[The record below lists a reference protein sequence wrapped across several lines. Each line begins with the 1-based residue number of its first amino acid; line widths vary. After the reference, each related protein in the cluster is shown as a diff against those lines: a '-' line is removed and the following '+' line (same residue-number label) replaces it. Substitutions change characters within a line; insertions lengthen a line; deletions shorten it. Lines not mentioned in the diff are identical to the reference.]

1 MSKQED
7 GMKVQKIDAKT
18 FRKMFLAGAKLLEIK
33 KEYVNELNVFPVPDG
48 DTGTNMTMTILSAAR
63 EVEQLE
69 NGDMKAIAKA
79 ISSGS
84 LRGARGNSGVILSQ
98 LLRGFAKGIE
108 QYRELDAMIIAG
120 ALNRGVETAYK
131 AVMKPKEG
139 TILTVAKEMAN
150 KAAELALEDND
161 ILENFPKILEHAQK
175 ALENTPNQLPVLKE
189 AGVVDA
195 GGQGLCYILEGAY
208 KALAGGGEVSF
219 DFGEQAAGSGKK
231 EFNHVFQEAADS
243 IEFGYCTE
251 FIINTKEGADNEK
264 DSEALKGYLETIGD
278 SIVAVCDDD
287 LIKIHVH
294 TENPGLALQKAL
306 TLGYLSNLKIEN
318 MRIQHTEQLIK
329 HGHEIASQQ
338 AEAKAK
344 PERPM
349 EKKENGFVAVSAG
362 QGIENV
368 FKDLGVDVVIT
379 GGQTMNP
386 STEDFVQAI
395 EKINADT
402 VFLFPNNKNI
412 ILAAEQAVHLVKDRK
427 VVVIPSKTV
436 PQGIGALIAFEEG
449 AAPEENKETMLEAM
463 AAIKSGQ
470 VTYAVRDTQF
480 EGKTIKTGDI
490 IALDESKILAVAGDV
505 DTAVEELAA
514 ALVDEDSEIITLY
527 YGEDVQS
534 EAAEQAA
541 ELLRG
546 KYPAA
551 DVAVQFGGQPLYYYL
566 ISVE

>member
-1 MSKQED
+1 
-7 GMKVQKIDAKT
+7 MKVQKIDAKT
-18 FRKMFLAGAKLLEIK
+18 FRNMFLAGAKLLEMK

-63 EVEQLE
+63 EVEQIE
-69 NGDMKAIAKA
+69 SGDMKAIAKA

-108 QYRELDAMIIAG
+108 SHRELDAMIIAG

-161 ILENFPKILEHAQK
+161 ILENFPKVLEHAKK
-175 ALENTPNQLPVLKE
+175 ALDNTPNQLPVLKE

-208 KALAGGGEVSF
+208 KALVGGDEVSF
-219 DFGEQAAGSGKK
+219 GFGEQAAAGGKK
-231 EFNHVFQEAADS
+231 EFNHAFESANHS

-251 FIINTKEGADNEK
+251 FIINTKEGANNEK
-264 DSEALKGYLETIGD
+264 DSEMLKGYLETIGD

-329 HGHEIASQQ
+329 HGHDLAAQQ
-338 AEAKAK
+338 PEEKAE
-344 PERPM
+344 PEQPM

-362 QGIENV
+362 QGIEDV

-386 STEDFVQAI
+386 STDDFVQAI
-395 EKINADT
+395 EKINADA

-427 VVVIPSKTV
+427 VIVIPSKTI
-436 PQGIGALIAFEEG
+436 PQGIGALIACEEG
-449 AAPEENKETMLEAM
+449 APPEENKETMLEAM
-463 AAIKSGQ
+463 AEIKSGQ

-490 IALDESKILAVAGDV
+490 IALHESKILAVAGDV
-505 DTAVEELAA
+505 NTAVDELAA
-514 ALVDEDSEIITLY
+514 VLVGEDSEIITLY
-527 YGEDVQS
+527 YGEDVQP
-534 EAAEQAA
+534 EAAEQVA
-541 ELLRG
+541 ESLRA

-551 DVAVQFGGQPLYYYL
+551 DVSVQFGGQPLYYYL

>member
-1 MSKQED
+1 
-7 GMKVQKIDAKT
+7 MKVQKIDAKT
-18 FRKMFLAGAKLLEIK
+18 FRNMFLAGAKLLEMK

-63 EVEQLE
+63 EVEQIE

-108 QYRELDAMIIAG
+108 SHRELDAMIIAG

-161 ILENFPKILEHAQK
+161 ILENFPKVLEHAKK
-175 ALENTPNQLPVLKE
+175 ALDNTPNQLPVLKE

-208 KALAGGGEVSF
+208 KALVGGDEVSF
-219 DFGEQAAGSGKK
+219 GFGEQVAAGGKK
-231 EFNHVFQEAADS
+231 EFNHAFESANHS

-251 FIINTKEGADNEK
+251 FIINTKEGANNEK
-264 DSEALKGYLETIGD
+264 DSEMLKGYLETIGD

-329 HGHEIASQQ
+329 HGHDLAAQQ
-338 AEAKAK
+338 PEEKAE

-362 QGIENV
+362 QGIEDV

-386 STEDFVQAI
+386 STDDFVQAI
-395 EKINADT
+395 EKINADA

-427 VVVIPSKTV
+427 VIVIPSKTI

-449 AAPEENKETMLEAM
+449 ATPEENKETMLEAM
-463 AAIKSGQ
+463 AEIKSGQ

-505 DTAVEELAA
+505 NTAVDELAA
-514 ALVDEDSEIITLY
+514 VLVGEDSEIITLY
-527 YGEDVQS
+527 YGEDVQP
-534 EAAEQAA
+534 EAAEQVA
-541 ELLRG
+541 ESLRA

-551 DVAVQFGGQPLYYYL
+551 DVSVQFGGQPLYYYL

>member
-1 MSKQED
+1 
-7 GMKVQKIDAKT
+7 MKVQKIDAKT
-18 FRKMFLAGAKLLEIK
+18 FRNMFLAGAKLLEIK

-63 EVEQLE
+63 EVEQIE

-108 QYRELDAMIIAG
+108 SHRELDAMIIAG

-161 ILENFPKILEHAQK
+161 ILENFPKVLEHAKK
-175 ALENTPNQLPVLKE
+175 ALDNTPNQLPVLKE

-208 KALAGGGEVSF
+208 KALVGGDEVSF
-219 DFGEQAAGSGKK
+219 GFGEQAAAGGKK
-231 EFNHVFQEAADS
+231 EFNHAFESANHS

-251 FIINTKEGADNEK
+251 FIINTKEGANNEK
-264 DSEALKGYLETIGD
+264 DSEMLKGYLETIGD

-329 HGHEIASQQ
+329 HGHDLAAQQ
-338 AEAKAK
+338 PEEKAE

-362 QGIENV
+362 QGIEDV

-386 STEDFVQAI
+386 STDDFVQAI

-427 VVVIPSKTV
+427 VIVIPSKTI

-449 AAPEENKETMLEAM
+449 ATPEENKETMLEAM
-463 AAIKSGQ
+463 AEIKSGQ

-505 DTAVEELAA
+505 NTAVDELAA
-514 ALVDEDSEIITLY
+514 VLVGEDSEIITLY
-527 YGEDVQS
+527 YGEDVQP
-534 EAAEQAA
+534 EAAEQVA
-541 ELLRG
+541 ESLRA

-551 DVAVQFGGQPLYYYL
+551 DVSVQFGGQPLYYYL

>member
-208 KALAGGGEVSF
+208 KALVGGGEVSF

-338 AEAKAK
+338 AEAKAE

-514 ALVDEDSEIITLY
+514 ALVDDDSEIITLY
-527 YGEDVQS
+527 YGEDVQA

-541 ELLRG
+541 ELLRE